1 MSLFLIERPKI
12 NGFFLTFQTNI
23 RLHYALQDTERLCE
37 ISSQNQTLQETIL
50 KKDEKIKQIAE
61 REKLSQK
68 LSEQYASSLKQ
79 LEKKLNESEKNLK
92 KVSETVEDKDQKN
105 KNLTMEIQSLTEKLK
120 SDKNCSID
128 QEKELLELK
137 TKFSRI
143 NSEYEEKIKICEEKY
158 ATLNTAKESLNEEH
172 FKLEIERNEISEK
185 LLKVEDSLI
194 AVNDQLAGK

>member
-1 MSLFLIERPKI
+1 M
-12 NGFFLTFQTNI
+12 
-23 RLHYALQDTERLCE
+23 
-37 ISSQNQTLQETIL
+37 

-61 REKLSQK
+61 REKVSQK

-79 LEKKLNESEKNLK
+79 LEKKLNESEKNFK
-92 KVSETVEDKDQKN
+92 KVSEMVEDKDELN
-105 KNLTMEIQSLTEKLK
+105 KNLTIEIQSLSEKLK
-120 SDKNCSID
+120 SDKNSSID

-137 TKFSRI
+137 KKFSRS
-143 NSEYEEKIKICEEKY
+143 NSEYEEKLRICEEKY

-172 FKLEIERNEISEK
+172 FKSERERNEISEK